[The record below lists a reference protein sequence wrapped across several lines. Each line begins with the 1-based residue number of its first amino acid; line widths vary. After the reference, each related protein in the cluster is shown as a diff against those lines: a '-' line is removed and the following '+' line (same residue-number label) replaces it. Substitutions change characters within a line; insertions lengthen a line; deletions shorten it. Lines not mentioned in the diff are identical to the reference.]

1 MDKKEEG
8 LGIEIEI
15 VDVLGVLE
23 EDLEVIKM
31 IPVDFLKIKTL
42 VKEHRVA
49 GILIKEVQ
57 DVFLPRIGVLI
68 VEKDP
73 DLGIELR
80 EKILGD
86 ALGVDAKHVKA

>member
-68 VEKDP
+68 VEKGP

-80 EKILGD
+80 EKIRGD

>member
-8 LGIEIEI
+8 LGIEIVI
-15 VDVLGVLE
+15 VDVQGVLE
-23 EDLEVIKM
+23 EDLEDIKVI
-31 IPVDFLKIKTL
+31 PEDFLKLETL

-57 DVFLPRIGVLI
+57 DVFLLRTGVLI
-68 VEKDP
+68 VEIGP

-80 EKILGD
+80 EKILGNV
-86 ALGVDAKHVKA
+86 LGVDVKHVKA